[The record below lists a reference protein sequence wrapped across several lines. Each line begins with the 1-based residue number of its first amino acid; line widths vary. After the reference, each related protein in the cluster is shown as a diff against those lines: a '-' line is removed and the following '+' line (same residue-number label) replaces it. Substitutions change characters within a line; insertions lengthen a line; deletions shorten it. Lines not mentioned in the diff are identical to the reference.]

1 LYEQDNTFDLE
12 FNFEHMWDC
21 IFLEYF
27 VELLEIEIEDFDKTV
42 FEMLDFIL
50 SVAYFELNFLIMLQY
65 FGFDRQ
71 KVENCFLL
79 VEGQGYI

>member
-1 LYEQDNTFDLE
+1 MYEQDNTFGFE
-12 FNFEHMWDC
+12 FNSEHMWGC

-50 SVAYFELNFLIMLQY
+50 SVIYFELNFLIMLEY
-65 FGFDRQ
+65 FDFDRQ

-79 VEGQGYI
+79 VEEQDYI